1 MSSTETHTA
10 PRTVTLDV
18 TGMTCASCVA
28 RVEKKLRRVGDV
40 DAVVNLALERA
51 SVQVSDPSIT
61 DAQLVEAVEKG
72 GYGAHVREA
81 AAGATEAASV
91 DTGAEER
98 AARDKRDTLIR
109 MVLAAILSAPI
120 FLISMIPA
128 LQFPGWQW
136 AMLILATPVV
146 FYCGA
151 PFHRA
156 TWVNIKHG
164 GFTMDTLVTMGTFAA
179 YLWSIWALLFGG
191 AGEIGMTMD
200 MSLGAAF
207 SRNHHGAHEIYF
219 ESAAVITTLVL
230 AGRYAQARAIHQSSA
245 AIRSLLDLGAKN
257 ATIVELQSDG
267 STAEVEV
274 PIGAV
279 QVGDVFVVRPGEK
292 VATDGV
298 VLEGTSA
305 IDRSMLTGESIP
317 EDVAPGTEVTGAT
330 VNTTGRLLVRATRVG
345 ADTELAHIA
354 KMVEDAQASKA
365 PVQQLVDKVSSIFV
379 PIVIVLAV
387 LTLVVWLALGG
398 TTEQAFTAAVAV
410 LIIACPCALGLAT
423 PTAIMVGTGRG
434 AELGILIRSAST
446 LESSRDIATIVLDKT
461 GTLTSG
467 AMRVHSVTPAEG
479 WSEANIRA
487 LAGAAES
494 GSEHPIA
501 RAIVEAAGGS
511 SDALT
516 LEDAR
521 AHVGRGLTAR
531 VSGSL
536 GGITGPWEVEITA
549 ASDAGQASVGTE
561 NPTVPSLPAPLAAS
575 LREAEQAGHTT
586 SLVRVNGEVAG
597 LVRVSDTVKPEATKV
612 VEEIRALGIE
622 PVMAT
627 GDNPAA
633 AEHIAREVGIGK
645 VHASLTPAAKLDLVK
660 SLRGEGASVA
670 MVGDGINDTAALA
683 EADLGFAIGTGTD
696 AAMNSGDIVLTGGDI
711 SQIPT
716 AIRLSRASVRTIRW
730 NLFWAFI
737 YNVIAI
743 PLAMLGLLGPV
754 IAAAAMAF
762 SSVFVVSNSLRL
774 KRFQ

>member
-81 AAGATEAASV
+81 AAESTSIHGP
-91 DTGAEER
+91 DTSAEER

-109 MVLAAILSAPI
+109 TVLAAILSAPI

-207 SRNHHGAHEIYF
+207 SRNQHGAHEIYF

-298 VLEGTSA
+298 VLEGASA

-379 PIVIVLAV
+379 PVVIVLAV
-387 LTLVVWLALGG
+387 LTLVAWLALGG

-479 WSEANIRA
+479 WSEANVRA
-487 LAGAAES
+487 LAGTAES

-549 ASDAGQASVGTE
+549 ASDAGQASAGTE

-586 SLVRVNGEVAG
+586 SLVRVNGEIAG

-633 AEHIAREVGIGK
+633 AEHIAREVGIEK

-683 EADLGFAIGTGTD
+683 EADLGFAMGTGTD

-711 SQIPT
+711 AQIPT

>member
-72 GYGAHVREA
+72 GYGARVREA
-81 AAGATEAASV
+81 AAESTSIHGP
-91 DTGAEER
+91 DTSAEER

-109 MVLAAILSAPI
+109 TVLAAILSVPI

-136 AMLILATPVV
+136 AMLVLATPVV

-230 AGRYAQARAIHQSSA
+230 VGRYAQARAIHQSSA

-257 ATIVELQSDG
+257 ATIMELQSDG

-279 QVGDVFVVRPGEK
+279 RVGDVFVVRPGEK

-298 VLEGTSA
+298 ILEGSSA

-365 PVQQLVDKVSSIFV
+365 PVQQVVDKVASIFV
-379 PIVIVLAV
+379 PIVIVLAI
-387 LTLVVWLALGG
+387 LTLVAWLALGG

-446 LESSRDIATIVLDKT
+446 LEASRDIASIVLDKT

-467 AMRVHSVTPAEG
+467 TMRVHSVTPAEG
-479 WSEANIRA
+479 WSEANVRA

-501 RAIVEAAGGS
+501 RAIVEAAGSS

-516 LEDAR
+516 LEDAQ
-521 AHVGRGLTAR
+521 AHVGRGLRAR
-531 VSGSL
+531 VSGAL
-536 GGITGPWEVEITA
+536 GENKGPWEVEITA
-549 ASDAGQASVGTE
+549 ASDAGQASAGTE

-633 AEHIAREVGIGK
+633 AEHIAREVGIEK

-660 SLRGEGASVA
+660 SLRREGASVA

-683 EADLGFAIGTGTD
+683 EADLGFAMGTGTD

-711 SQIPT
+711 AQIPT

>member
-81 AAGATEAASV
+81 AAESTSIHGP
-91 DTGAEER
+91 DTSAEER

-109 MVLAAILSAPI
+109 TVLAAILSAPI

-207 SRNHHGAHEIYF
+207 SRNQHGAHEIYF

-298 VLEGTSA
+298 VLEGASA

-379 PIVIVLAV
+379 PVVIVLAV
-387 LTLVVWLALGG
+387 LTLVAWLALGG

-479 WSEANIRA
+479 WSEANVRA
-487 LAGAAES
+487 LAGTAES

-549 ASDAGQASVGTE
+549 ASDAGQASAGTE
-561 NPTVPSLPAPLAAS
+561 NPTVHSLPAPLAAS

-586 SLVRVNGEVAG
+586 SIVRVNGEIAG

-633 AEHIAREVGIGK
+633 AEHIAREVGIEK

-683 EADLGFAIGTGTD
+683 EADLGFAMGTGTD
-696 AAMNSGDIVLTGGDI
+696 AAMNSGDIVLTRRFPPRSAFRGRACAQSAGT
-711 SQIPT
+711 SSGHSSTTSSPF
-716 AIRLSRASVRTIRW
+716 RSRCSGS
-730 NLFWAFI
+730 
-737 YNVIAI
+737 
-743 PLAMLGLLGPV
+743 LAP
-754 IAAAAMAF
+754 
-762 SSVFVVSNSLRL
+762 
-774 KRFQ
+774 

>member
-81 AAGATEAASV
+81 AAESTSIHGP
-91 DTGAEER
+91 DTSAEER

-109 MVLAAILSAPI
+109 TVLAAILSAPI

-230 AGRYAQARAIHQSSA
+230 VGRYAQARAIHQSSA

-257 ATIVELQSDG
+257 ATIMELQSDG

-279 QVGDVFVVRPGEK
+279 RVGDVFVVRPGEK

-298 VLEGTSA
+298 ILEGSSA

-317 EDVAPGTEVTGAT
+317 EDVTPGTEVTGAT

-354 KMVEDAQASKA
+354 KMVEDAQASKV
-365 PVQQLVDKVSSIFV
+365 PVQQLVDKVASIFV
-379 PIVIVLAV
+379 PIVIVLAI
-387 LTLVVWLALGG
+387 LTLVAWIALGG

-549 ASDAGQASVGTE
+549 ASDAGQASAGTE

-586 SLVRVNGEVAG
+586 SIVRVNGEIAG

-633 AEHIAREVGIGK
+633 AEHIAREVGIEK

-683 EADLGFAIGTGTD
+683 EADLGFAMGTGTD

-711 SQIPT
+711 AQIPT

>member
-81 AAGATEAASV
+81 AAESTSIHGP
-91 DTGAEER
+91 DTSAEER

-109 MVLAAILSAPI
+109 TVLAAILSAPI

-298 VLEGTSA
+298 VLEGASA

-379 PIVIVLAV
+379 PVVIVLAV
-387 LTLVVWLALGG
+387 LTLVAWLALGG

-479 WSEANIRA
+479 WSEANVRA
-487 LAGAAES
+487 LAGTAES

-549 ASDAGQASVGTE
+549 ASDAGQASAGTE

-586 SLVRVNGEVAG
+586 SIVRVNGEIAG

-633 AEHIAREVGIGK
+633 AEHIAREVGIEK

-683 EADLGFAIGTGTD
+683 EADLGFAMGTGTD

-711 SQIPT
+711 AQIPT

>member
-1 MSSTETHTA
+1 MTSTN
-10 PRTVTLDV
+10 PRIVTLDV

-40 DAVVNLALERA
+40 DPVVNLALERA

-61 DAQLVEAVEKG
+61 DAQLIEAVEKG
-72 GYGAHVREA
+72 GYGARVRE
-81 AAGATEAASV
+81 EAASTTGAPAF
-91 DTGAEER
+91 DTSAEER
-98 AARDKRDTLIR
+98 AAREKRETLNRTI
-109 MVLAAILSAPI
+109 LAAILSTPI

-146 FYCGA
+146 LYCGA

-179 YLWSIWALLFGG
+179 YLWSLWALLFGG
-191 AGEIGMTMD
+191 AGEIGMRMD

-207 SRNHHGAHEIYF
+207 GGGAHHGAHEIYF

-230 AGRYAQARAIHQSSA
+230 VGRCAQARAIHHSSA

-267 STAEVEV
+267 STAEVDV

-298 VLEGTSA
+298 ILEGSSA
-305 IDRSMLTGESIP
+305 IDRSMLTGESVP
-317 EDVAPGTEVTGAT
+317 EDVAPGSEVAGAT

-365 PVQQLVDKVSSIFV
+365 PVQQLVDKVASIFV
-379 PIVIVLAV
+379 PVVIALSI
-387 LTLVVWLALGG
+387 LTLVAWLLLGN
-398 TTEQAFTAAVAV
+398 TAEQAFTAAVAV

-446 LESSRDIATIVLDKT
+446 LEASRDIASIVLDKT

-479 WSEANIRA
+479 WSEADLLA

-501 RAIVEAAGGS
+501 RAVYAAAGNS
-511 SDALT
+511 ASALT
-516 LEDAR
+516 LESAT
-521 AHVGRGLTAR
+521 AHAGRGLTAR
-531 VSGSL
+531 VNGAL
-536 GGITGPWEVEITA
+536 GENTGPWEIEIEGA
-549 ASDAGQASVGTE
+549 DAT
-561 NPTVPSLPAPLAAS
+561 PLPEPLAAS
-575 LREAEQAGHTT
+575 LREAESAGDTV
-586 SLVRVNGEVAG
+586 SLVHVNGEIAG
-597 LVRVSDTVKPEATKV
+597 LVRVSDTVKEGAREV
-612 VEEIRALGIE
+612 IESIRALGIE

-627 GDNPAA
+627 GDNAA
-633 AEHIAREVGIGK
+633 AARHVAREVGIEK
-645 VHASLTPAAKLDLVK
+645 VYPSLTPAGKLDLVR
-660 SLRGEGASVA
+660 SLRDEGARIA

-683 EADLGFAIGTGTD
+683 EADLGFAMGTGTD
-696 AAMNSGDIVLTGGDI
+696 AAMNAGDIVLTGGDI
-711 SQIPT
+711 DQIPT

-743 PLAMLGLLGPV
+743 PLAMVGLLGPV

-762 SSVFVVSNSLRL
+762 SSVFVVANSLRL
-774 KRFQ
+774 TRFA

>member
-81 AAGATEAASV
+81 AAESTSIHGP
-91 DTGAEER
+91 DTSAEER

-109 MVLAAILSAPI
+109 TVLAAILSAPI

-207 SRNHHGAHEIYF
+207 SRNQHGAHEIYF

-298 VLEGTSA
+298 VLEGASA

-379 PIVIVLAV
+379 PVVIVLAV

-479 WSEANIRA
+479 WSEANVRA
-487 LAGAAES
+487 LAGTAES

-501 RAIVEAAGGS
+501 RAIVEAAGSG
-511 SDALT
+511 SDALV
-516 LEDAR
+516 LEGAE
-521 AHVGRGLTAR
+521 AHAGRGLTAR

-536 GGITGPWEVEITA
+536 GENKGPWEVEITA
-549 ASDAGQASVGTE
+549 VSDARQAAVGDE
-561 NPTVPSLPAPLAAS
+561 KPAPESLPAPLAAS

-633 AEHIAREVGIGK
+633 AEHIAREVGIEK

-683 EADLGFAIGTGTD
+683 EADLGFAMGTGTD

-711 SQIPT
+711 AQIPT

>member
-1 MSSTETHTA
+1 MTSTN

-81 AAGATEAASV
+81 AAESTSIHGP
-91 DTGAEER
+91 DTSAEER

-109 MVLAAILSAPI
+109 TVLAAILSVPI

-136 AMLILATPVV
+136 AMLVLATPVV

-230 AGRYAQARAIHQSSA
+230 VGRYAQARAIHQSSA

-257 ATIVELQSDG
+257 ATIMELQSDG

-279 QVGDVFVVRPGEK
+279 RVGDVFVVRPGEK

-298 VLEGTSA
+298 ILEGSSA

-317 EDVAPGTEVTGAT
+317 EDVTPGTEVTGAT

-365 PVQQLVDKVSSIFV
+365 PVQQLVDKVASIFV
-379 PIVIVLAV
+379 PIVIVLAI
-387 LTLVVWLALGG
+387 LTLVAWLALGG

-446 LESSRDIATIVLDKT
+446 LEASRDIASIVLDKT

-467 AMRVHSVTPAEG
+467 TMRVHSVTPAEG
-479 WSEANIRA
+479 WSEANVRA

-501 RAIVEAAGGS
+501 RAIVEAAGSS

-549 ASDAGQASVGTE
+549 ASDAGQASAGTE

-586 SLVRVNGEVAG
+586 SIVRVNGEIAG

-633 AEHIAREVGIGK
+633 AEHIAREVGIEK

-683 EADLGFAIGTGTD
+683 EADLGFAMGTGTD

-711 SQIPT
+711 AQIPT

>member
-81 AAGATEAASV
+81 AAESTSIHGP
-91 DTGAEER
+91 DTSAEER

-109 MVLAAILSAPI
+109 TVLAAILSAPI

-207 SRNHHGAHEIYF
+207 SRNQHGAHEIYF

-279 QVGDVFVVRPGEK
+279 RVGDVFVVRPGEK

-298 VLEGTSA
+298 VLEGASA

-379 PIVIVLAV
+379 PVVIVLAV
-387 LTLVVWLALGG
+387 LTLVAWLALGG

-479 WSEANIRA
+479 WSEANVRA
-487 LAGAAES
+487 LAGTAES

-549 ASDAGQASVGTE
+549 ASDAGQASAGTE

-586 SLVRVNGEVAG
+586 SIVRVNGEIAG

-633 AEHIAREVGIGK
+633 AEHIAREVGIEK

-683 EADLGFAIGTGTD
+683 EADLGFAMGTGTD

-711 SQIPT
+711 AQIPT

>member
-1 MSSTETHTA
+1 MTSTKPPTE

-28 RVEKKLRRVGDV
+28 RVEKKLRRVGEV

-51 SVQVSDPSIT
+51 SVQVNDPSIT

-81 AAGATEAASV
+81 ATESTTNAV
-91 DTGAEER
+91 PDTSAEER
-98 AARDKRDTLIR
+98 AAREKRETLNRTI
-109 MVLAAILSAPI
+109 LAAILSTPI
-120 FLISMIPA
+120 FLISMIPP

-136 AMLILATPVV
+136 AMLALATPVV
-146 FYCGA
+146 LYCGA

-191 AGEIGMTMD
+191 AGEIGMQMD

-207 SRNHHGAHEIYF
+207 SRGHHGAHEIYF

-230 AGRYAQARAIHQSSA
+230 VGRYAQARAIHQSSA
-245 AIRSLLDLGAKN
+245 AIRSLLDLGAKR
-257 ATIVELQSDG
+257 ATIVELRSDG
-267 STAEVEV
+267 TTAEVEI
-274 PIGAV
+274 PIGTV
-279 QVGDVFVVRPGEK
+279 RVGDVFVVRPGEK
-292 VATDGV
+292 IATDGV
-298 VLEGTSA
+298 ILEGSSA
-305 IDRSMLTGESIP
+305 IDRSMLTGESVP
-317 EDVAPGTEVTGAT
+317 EEVNPGSEVAGAT

-354 KMVEDAQASKA
+354 KMVENAQASKA
-365 PVQQLVDKVSSIFV
+365 PVQQLVDKVASIFV
-379 PIVIVLAV
+379 PVVIVLAI
-387 LTLVVWLALGG
+387 LTLIAWLALGN
-398 TTEQAFTAAVAV
+398 TAEQAFTAAVAV

-446 LESSRDIATIVLDKT
+446 LEASREIAAIVLDKT

-467 AMRVHSVTPAEG
+467 AMRVHSVTPASG
-479 WSEANIRA
+479 WSEEEVLA

-501 RAIVEAAGGS
+501 RAIVEAAGGGS
-511 SDALT
+511 AALI
-516 LEDAR
+516 LEEAQ
-521 AHVGRGLTAR
+521 AHAGRGITAR
-531 VSGSL
+531 VSGPL
-536 GGITGPWEVEITA
+536 GERKGPWEIDISA
-549 ASDAGQASVGTE
+549 FSDGGEATVGTT
-561 NPTVPSLPAPLAAS
+561 NPKTPSLPASLTTS
-575 LREAEQAGHTT
+575 LREAEQAGHTV
-586 SLVRVNGEVAG
+586 SLVLVNGEVAG
-597 LVRVSDTVKPEATKV
+597 LVRVSDTVKPSATTV

-633 AEHIAREVGIGK
+633 ARHIAREVGIEK
-645 VHASLTPAAKLDLVK
+645 VHASLTPAAKLELVR
-660 SLRGEGASVA
+660 SLRSEGSSVA

-683 EADLGFAIGTGTD
+683 EADLGFAMGTGTD
-696 AAMNSGDIVLTGGDI
+696 AAMNSGDIVLAGGDI
-711 SQIPT
+711 AQIPT
-716 AIRLSRASVRTIRW
+716 AIRLSRACVRTIRW

-743 PLAMLGLLGPV
+743 PLAMIGLLGPV

-774 KRFQ
+774 KRFR

>member
-1 MSSTETHTA
+1 MNSTETHTA

-81 AAGATEAASV
+81 AAESTSIHGP
-91 DTGAEER
+91 DTSAEER

-109 MVLAAILSAPI
+109 TVLAAILSVPI

-136 AMLILATPVV
+136 AMLVLATPVV

-230 AGRYAQARAIHQSSA
+230 VGRYAQARAIHQSSA

-257 ATIVELQSDG
+257 ATIMELQSDG
-267 STAEVEV
+267 STAEVDV

-279 QVGDVFVVRPGEK
+279 RVGDVFVVRPGEK

-298 VLEGTSA
+298 VLEGASA

-379 PIVIVLAV
+379 PVVIVLAV
-387 LTLVVWLALGG
+387 LTLVAWLALGG

-479 WSEANIRA
+479 WSEANVRA
-487 LAGAAES
+487 LAGTAES

-549 ASDAGQASVGTE
+549 ASDAGQASAGTE

-586 SLVRVNGEVAG
+586 SIVRVNGEIAG

-633 AEHIAREVGIGK
+633 AEHIAREVGIEK

-683 EADLGFAIGTGTD
+683 EADLGFAMGTGTD

-711 SQIPT
+711 AQIPT

>member
-81 AAGATEAASV
+81 AAESTSIHGP
-91 DTGAEER
+91 DTSAEER

-109 MVLAAILSAPI
+109 TVLAAILSAPI

-207 SRNHHGAHEIYF
+207 SRNQHGAHEIYF

-298 VLEGTSA
+298 VLEGASA

-379 PIVIVLAV
+379 PVVIVLAV
-387 LTLVVWLALGG
+387 LTLVAWLALGG

-479 WSEANIRA
+479 WSEANVRA
-487 LAGAAES
+487 LAGTAES

-549 ASDAGQASVGTE
+549 ASDAGQASAGTE

-586 SLVRVNGEVAG
+586 SIVRVNGEIAG

-633 AEHIAREVGIGK
+633 AEHIAREVGIEK

-683 EADLGFAIGTGTD
+683 EADLGFAMGTGTD

-711 SQIPT
+711 AQIPT

-754 IAAAAMAF
+754 IAAVAMAF

>member
-61 DAQLVEAVEKG
+61 DTQLVEAVEKG

-81 AAGATEAASV
+81 AAESTSIHGP
-91 DTGAEER
+91 DTSAEER

-109 MVLAAILSAPI
+109 TVLAAILSAPI

-207 SRNHHGAHEIYF
+207 SRNQHGAHEIYF

-279 QVGDVFVVRPGEK
+279 RVGDVFVVRPGEK

-298 VLEGTSA
+298 ILEGSSA

-317 EDVAPGTEVTGAT
+317 EDVTPGTEVTGAT

-365 PVQQLVDKVSSIFV
+365 PVQQLVDKVASIFV
-379 PIVIVLAV
+379 PIVIVLAI
-387 LTLVVWLALGG
+387 LTLVAWIALGG

-479 WSEANIRA
+479 WSEANVRA
-487 LAGAAES
+487 LAGTAES

-549 ASDAGQASVGTE
+549 ASDAGQASAGTE

-586 SLVRVNGEVAG
+586 SIVRVNGEIAG

-633 AEHIAREVGIGK
+633 AEHIAREVGIEK

-683 EADLGFAIGTGTD
+683 EADLGFAMGTGTD

-711 SQIPT
+711 AQIPT

-774 KRFQ
+774 KWFQ

>member
-10 PRTVTLDV
+10 PRTVTLDI

-81 AAGATEAASV
+81 AAESTSIHGP
-91 DTGAEER
+91 DTSAEER

-109 MVLAAILSAPI
+109 MVLAAILSVPI

-136 AMLILATPVV
+136 AMLILTTPVV

-191 AGEIGMTMD
+191 AGEIGMQMD

-207 SRNHHGAHEIYF
+207 SRGHHGAHEIYF

-298 VLEGTSA
+298 VLEGASA

-379 PIVIVLAV
+379 PVVIVLAV

-501 RAIVEAAGGS
+501 RAIVEAAGSGT
-511 SDALT
+511 DALT
-516 LEDAR
+516 LEEAK
-521 AHVGRGLTAR
+521 AHAGRGLTAR

-536 GGITGPWEVEITA
+536 GEHKGPWEVEITA
-549 ASDAGQASVGTE
+549 VSDAGQASVGTE

-612 VEEIRALGIE
+612 VEAIRALGIE

-633 AEHIAREVGIGK
+633 AEHIAREVGIEK

-660 SLRGEGASVA
+660 SLRGEGSSVA

-683 EADLGFAIGTGTD
+683 EADLGFAMGTGTD

-711 SQIPT
+711 AQIPT
-716 AIRLSRASVRTIRW
+716 AIRLSRACVRTIRW

-774 KRFQ
+774 KRFR

>member
-81 AAGATEAASV
+81 AAGATEAANV

-379 PIVIVLAV
+379 PIVIALAV

-446 LESSRDIATIVLDKT
+446 LESSRDIASIVLDKT

-487 LAGAAES
+487 LAGRIRFGAPDRAGNRGS
-494 GSEHPIA
+494 GWQQQRCPHA
-501 RAIVEAAGGS
+501 RGRPG
-511 SDALT
+511 
-516 LEDAR
+516 AR
-521 AHVGRGLTAR
+521 RSGPQGTRERGAR
-531 VSGSL
+531 
-536 GGITGPWEVEITA
+536 
-549 ASDAGQASVGTE
+549 
-561 NPTVPSLPAPLAAS
+561 
-575 LREAEQAGHTT
+575 
-586 SLVRVNGEVAG
+586 
-597 LVRVSDTVKPEATKV
+597 
-612 VEEIRALGIE
+612 
-622 PVMAT
+622 
-627 GDNPAA
+627 
-633 AEHIAREVGIGK
+633 
-645 VHASLTPAAKLDLVK
+645 
-660 SLRGEGASVA
+660 
-670 MVGDGINDTAALA
+670 
-683 EADLGFAIGTGTD
+683 
-696 AAMNSGDIVLTGGDI
+696 
-711 SQIPT
+711 
-716 AIRLSRASVRTIRW
+716 
-730 NLFWAFI
+730 
-737 YNVIAI
+737 
-743 PLAMLGLLGPV
+743 
-754 IAAAAMAF
+754 
-762 SSVFVVSNSLRL
+762 
-774 KRFQ
+774 

>member
-81 AAGATEAASV
+81 AAESTSIHGP
-91 DTGAEER
+91 DTSAEER

-109 MVLAAILSAPI
+109 TVLAAILSAPI

-207 SRNHHGAHEIYF
+207 SRNQHGAHEIYF

-279 QVGDVFVVRPGEK
+279 RVGDVFVVRPGEK

-298 VLEGTSA
+298 ILEGSSA

-317 EDVAPGTEVTGAT
+317 EDVTPGTEVTGAT

-365 PVQQLVDKVSSIFV
+365 PVQQLVDKVASIFV
-379 PIVIVLAV
+379 PIVIVLAI
-387 LTLVVWLALGG
+387 LTLVAWIALGG

-549 ASDAGQASVGTE
+549 ASDAGQASAGTE

-586 SLVRVNGEVAG
+586 SIVRVNGEIAG

-633 AEHIAREVGIGK
+633 AEHIAREVGIEK

-683 EADLGFAIGTGTD
+683 EADLGFAMGTGTD

-711 SQIPT
+711 AQIPT

>member
-1 MSSTETHTA
+1 MTNTN

-40 DAVVNLALERA
+40 EAVVNLALERA

-72 GYGAHVREA
+72 GYGARVRE
-81 AAGATEAASV
+81 EAASTTGAPAF
-91 DTGAEER
+91 DTSAEER
-98 AARDKRDTLIR
+98 TAREKRETLNRTI
-109 MVLAAILSAPI
+109 LAAILSTPI

-128 LQFPGWQW
+128 IQFPGWQW

-191 AGEIGMTMD
+191 AGEIGMRMD

-207 SRNHHGAHEIYF
+207 GGGAHHGAHEIYF

-230 AGRYAQARAIHQSSA
+230 VGRYAQARAIHHSSA

-267 STAEVEV
+267 STTEVDV

-279 QVGDVFVVRPGEK
+279 RVGDVFVVRPGEK

-298 VLEGTSA
+298 VLEGSSA
-305 IDRSMLTGESIP
+305 IDRSMLTGESVP
-317 EDVAPGTEVTGAT
+317 EDVAPGSEVAGAT

-365 PVQQLVDKVSSIFV
+365 PVQQLVDKVASIFV
-379 PIVIVLAV
+379 PVVIALSI
-387 LTLVVWLALGG
+387 LTLVAWLLLGN
-398 TTEQAFTAAVAV
+398 TAEQAFTAAVAV

-446 LESSRDIATIVLDKT
+446 LEASRDISTIVLDKT

-467 AMRVHSVTPAEG
+467 RMRVHCVTPAEG
-479 WSEANIRA
+479 WSKADLLA

-501 RAIVEAAGGS
+501 RAMCEAAGNS
-511 SDALT
+511 ASALT
-516 LEDAR
+516 LESAT
-521 AHVGRGLTAR
+521 AHAGRGLTAR
-531 VSGSL
+531 VNGTL
-536 GGITGPWEVEITA
+536 GEIKGPWEVEIEGA
-549 ASDAGQASVGTE
+549 DAT
-561 NPTVPSLPAPLAAS
+561 PLPEPLAAS
-575 LREAEQAGHTT
+575 LREAESAGDTV
-586 SLVRVNGEVAG
+586 SLVHVNGDIAG
-597 LVRVSDTVKPEATKV
+597 LVRVSDTVKEGAREV
-612 VEEIRALGIE
+612 IESIRALGID

-627 GDNPAA
+627 GDNAA
-633 AEHIAREVGIGK
+633 AARHIAREVGIEK
-645 VHASLTPAAKLDLVK
+645 VYPSLTPAGKLDLVR
-660 SLRGEGASVA
+660 SLRDEGARIA

-683 EADLGFAIGTGTD
+683 EADLGFAMGTGTD
-696 AAMNSGDIVLTGGDI
+696 AAMNAGDIVLTGGGID
-711 SQIPT
+711 QIPT

-743 PLAMLGLLGPV
+743 PLAMAGLLGPV

-762 SSVFVVSNSLRL
+762 SSVFVVANSLRL
-774 KRFQ
+774 TRFA

>member
-1 MSSTETHTA
+1 MTSTKPPTE

-28 RVEKKLRRVGDV
+28 RVEKKLRRVGEV

-51 SVQVSDPSIT
+51 SVQVNDPSIT

-81 AAGATEAASV
+81 ATESTTNAGP
-91 DTGAEER
+91 DTSAEER
-98 AARDKRDTLIR
+98 AARDKRETLNRTI
-109 MVLAAILSAPI
+109 LAAILSTPI
-120 FLISMIPA
+120 FLISMIPP

-136 AMLILATPVV
+136 AMLALATPVV
-146 FYCGA
+146 LYCGA

-191 AGEIGMTMD
+191 AGEIGMQMD

-207 SRNHHGAHEIYF
+207 SRGHHGAHEIYF

-230 AGRYAQARAIHQSSA
+230 VGRYAQARAIHQSSA
-245 AIRSLLDLGAKN
+245 AIRSLLDLGAKR
-257 ATIVELQSDG
+257 ATIVELRSDG
-267 STAEVEV
+267 TTAEVEI
-274 PIGAV
+274 PIGTV
-279 QVGDVFVVRPGEK
+279 RVGDVFVVRPGEK
-292 VATDGV
+292 IATDGV
-298 VLEGTSA
+298 ILEGSSA
-305 IDRSMLTGESIP
+305 IDRSMLTGESVP
-317 EDVAPGTEVTGAT
+317 EEVSAGSEVAGAT

-354 KMVEDAQASKA
+354 KMVENAQASKA
-365 PVQQLVDKVSSIFV
+365 PVQQLVDKVASIFV
-379 PIVIVLAV
+379 PVVIVLAV
-387 LTLVVWLALGG
+387 LTLIAWLALGN
-398 TTEQAFTAAVAV
+398 TAEQAFTAAVAV

-446 LESSRDIATIVLDKT
+446 LEASREIAAIVLDKT
-461 GTLTSG
+461 GTLTNG
-467 AMRVHSVTPAEG
+467 AMRVHSVTPASG
-479 WSEANIRA
+479 WSEEEVLA

-501 RAIVEAAGGS
+501 RAIVEAAGSGS
-511 SDALT
+511 AALI
-516 LEDAR
+516 LEEAQ
-521 AHVGRGLTAR
+521 AHAGRGITAR

-536 GGITGPWEVEITA
+536 GERKGPWEIDISA
-549 ASDAGQASVGTE
+549 FSDGGEATVGTT
-561 NPTVPSLPAPLAAS
+561 NPRTPSLPASLTIS
-575 LREAEQAGHTT
+575 LREAEQAGHTV
-586 SLVRVNGEVAG
+586 SLVLVNGEVAG
-597 LVRVSDTVKPEATKV
+597 LVRVSDTVKPSATKV

-633 AEHIAREVGIGK
+633 ARHIAREVGIEK
-645 VHASLTPAAKLDLVK
+645 VHASLTPAAKLELVR
-660 SLRGEGASVA
+660 SLRSEGSSVA

-683 EADLGFAIGTGTD
+683 EADLGFAMGTGTD
-696 AAMNSGDIVLTGGDI
+696 AAMNSGDIVLAGGDI
-711 SQIPT
+711 AQIPT
-716 AIRLSRASVRTIRW
+716 AIRLSRACVRTIRW

-743 PLAMLGLLGPV
+743 PLAMIGLLGPV

-774 KRFQ
+774 KRFR

>member
-81 AAGATEAASV
+81 AAESTSIHGP
-91 DTGAEER
+91 DTSAEER

-109 MVLAAILSAPI
+109 TVLAAILSAPI

-298 VLEGTSA
+298 VLEGASA

-379 PIVIVLAV
+379 PVVIVLAV

-479 WSEANIRA
+479 WGEANIRA

-521 AHVGRGLTAR
+521 AHVGRGLRAR

-549 ASDAGQASVGTE
+549 VSDARQAAVGDE
-561 NPTVPSLPAPLAAS
+561 KPAPESLPAPLAAS

-586 SLVRVNGEVAG
+586 SIVRVNGEIAG

-633 AEHIAREVGIGK
+633 AEHIAREVGIEK

-683 EADLGFAIGTGTD
+683 EADLGFAMGTGTD

-711 SQIPT
+711 AQIPT

>member
-81 AAGATEAASV
+81 AAESTSIHGP
-91 DTGAEER
+91 DTSAEER

-109 MVLAAILSAPI
+109 TVLAAILSAPI

-207 SRNHHGAHEIYF
+207 SRNQHGAHEIYF

-298 VLEGTSA
+298 VLEGASA

-330 VNTTGRLLVRATRVG
+330 VNTTGRLLVRAMRVG

-379 PIVIVLAV
+379 PVVIVLAV
-387 LTLVVWLALGG
+387 LTLVAWLALGG

-549 ASDAGQASVGTE
+549 ASDAGQASAGTE

-586 SLVRVNGEVAG
+586 SIVRVNGEIAG

-633 AEHIAREVGIGK
+633 AEHIAREVGIEK

-683 EADLGFAIGTGTD
+683 EADLGFAMGTGTD

-711 SQIPT
+711 AQIPT

>member
-1 MSSTETHTA
+1 MTSTN

-81 AAGATEAASV
+81 APGATEAASV

-109 MVLAAILSAPI
+109 MVLAAILSAPV

-191 AGEIGMTMD
+191 AGEIGMRMD

-207 SRNHHGAHEIYF
+207 GGGAHHGAHEIYF

-230 AGRYAQARAIHQSSA
+230 VGRYAQARAIHQSSA

-257 ATIVELQSDG
+257 ATIMELQSDG

-279 QVGDVFVVRPGEK
+279 RVGDVFVVRPGEK

-298 VLEGTSA
+298 ILEGSSA

-365 PVQQLVDKVSSIFV
+365 PVQQLVDKVASIFV
-379 PIVIVLAV
+379 PIVIVLAI
-387 LTLVVWLALGG
+387 LTLVAWLALGG

-446 LESSRDIATIVLDKT
+446 LEASRDIASIVLDKT

-467 AMRVHSVTPAEG
+467 RMRVHCVTPAEG
-479 WSEANIRA
+479 WSEADLLA

-501 RAIVEAAGGS
+501 RAVYAAAGNS
-511 SDALT
+511 ASALT
-516 LEDAR
+516 LESAT
-521 AHVGRGLTAR
+521 AHAGRGLTAR
-531 VSGSL
+531 VNGAL
-536 GGITGPWEVEITA
+536 GENTGPWEIEIEGA
-549 ASDAGQASVGTE
+549 DAT
-561 NPTVPSLPAPLAAS
+561 PLPEPLAAS

-633 AEHIAREVGIGK
+633 AEHIAREVGIEK

-683 EADLGFAIGTGTD
+683 EADLGFAMGTGTD

-711 SQIPT
+711 AQIPT

>member
-81 AAGATEAASV
+81 AAESTSIHGP
-91 DTGAEER
+91 DTSAEER

-109 MVLAAILSAPI
+109 TVLAAILSAPI

-207 SRNHHGAHEIYF
+207 SRNQHGAHEIYF

-279 QVGDVFVVRPGEK
+279 RVGDVFVVRPGEK

-298 VLEGTSA
+298 ILEGSSA

-317 EDVAPGTEVTGAT
+317 EDVTPGTEVTGAT

-365 PVQQLVDKVSSIFV
+365 PVQQLVDKVASIFV
-379 PIVIVLAV
+379 PIVIVLAI
-387 LTLVVWLALGG
+387 LTLVAWIALGG

-501 RAIVEAAGGS
+501 RAIVEAAGSS

-549 ASDAGQASVGTE
+549 ASDAGQASAGTE

-586 SLVRVNGEVAG
+586 SIVRVNGEIAG

-633 AEHIAREVGIGK
+633 AEHIAREVGIEK

-683 EADLGFAIGTGTD
+683 EADLGFAMGTGTD

-711 SQIPT
+711 AQIPT

>member
-1 MSSTETHTA
+1 MTSTN

-298 VLEGTSA
+298 ILEGSSA

-365 PVQQLVDKVSSIFV
+365 PVQQLVDKVASIFV
-379 PIVIVLAV
+379 PIVIVLAI
-387 LTLVVWLALGG
+387 LTLVAWLALGG

-446 LESSRDIATIVLDKT
+446 LEASRDIASIVLDKT

-479 WSEANIRA
+479 WSEADLLA

-501 RAIVEAAGGS
+501 RAVYAAAGNS
-511 SDALT
+511 ASALT
-516 LEDAR
+516 LESAT
-521 AHVGRGLTAR
+521 AHAGRGLTAR
-531 VSGSL
+531 VNGAL
-536 GGITGPWEVEITA
+536 GENTGPWEIEIEGA
-549 ASDAGQASVGTE
+549 DAT
-561 NPTVPSLPAPLAAS
+561 PLPEPLAAS
-575 LREAEQAGHTT
+575 LREAESAGDTV
-586 SLVRVNGEVAG
+586 SLVHVNGEIAG
-597 LVRVSDTVKPEATKV
+597 LVRVSDTVKEGAREV
-612 VEEIRALGIE
+612 IESIRALGIE

-627 GDNPAA
+627 GDNAA
-633 AEHIAREVGIGK
+633 AARHVAREVGIEK
-645 VHASLTPAAKLDLVK
+645 VYPSLTPAGKLDLVR
-660 SLRGEGASVA
+660 SLRDEGARIA

-683 EADLGFAIGTGTD
+683 EADLGFAMGTGTD
-696 AAMNSGDIVLTGGDI
+696 AAMNAGDIVLTGGDI
-711 SQIPT
+711 DQIPT

-743 PLAMLGLLGPV
+743 PLAMVGLLGPV

-762 SSVFVVSNSLRL
+762 SSVFVVANSLRL
-774 KRFQ
+774 TRFA

>member
-743 PLAMLGLLGPV
+743 PLAMVGLLGPV

>member
-81 AAGATEAASV
+81 AAESTSIHGP
-91 DTGAEER
+91 DTSAEER

-109 MVLAAILSAPI
+109 TVLAAILSAPI

-230 AGRYAQARAIHQSSA
+230 VGRYAQARAIHQSSA

-257 ATIVELQSDG
+257 ATIMELQSDG

-279 QVGDVFVVRPGEK
+279 RVGDVFVVRPGEK

-298 VLEGTSA
+298 ILEGSSA

-317 EDVAPGTEVTGAT
+317 EDVTPGTEVTGAT

-365 PVQQLVDKVSSIFV
+365 PVQQLVDKVASIFV
-379 PIVIVLAV
+379 PIVIVLAI
-387 LTLVVWLALGG
+387 LTLVAWIALGG

-549 ASDAGQASVGTE
+549 ASDAGQASAGTE

-633 AEHIAREVGIGK
+633 AEHIAREVGIEK

-660 SLRGEGASVA
+660 SLRGEGASIA

-683 EADLGFAIGTGTD
+683 EADLGFAMGTGTD

-711 SQIPT
+711 AQIPT

>member
-51 SVQVSDPSIT
+51 CVQVSDPSIT

-81 AAGATEAASV
+81 AAESTSIHGP
-91 DTGAEER
+91 DTSAEER

-109 MVLAAILSAPI
+109 TVLAAILSAPI

-207 SRNHHGAHEIYF
+207 SRNQHGAHEIYF

-379 PIVIVLAV
+379 PIVIALAV

-467 AMRVHSVTPAEG
+467 AMRVHSVTPVEG

-521 AHVGRGLTAR
+521 AHAGRGLTAR

-536 GGITGPWEVEITA
+536 GENKGPWEVEITA
-549 ASDAGQASVGTE
+549 VSDARQAAVGDE
-561 NPTVPSLPAPLAAS
+561 KPAPESLPAPLAAS

-586 SLVRVNGEVAG
+586 SLVRVNGEIAG

-633 AEHIAREVGIGK
+633 AAHIAREVGIEK

-683 EADLGFAIGTGTD
+683 EADLGFAMGTGTD

-711 SQIPT
+711 AQIPT

>member
-1 MSSTETHTA
+1 MTSTKPPTE

-28 RVEKKLRRVGDV
+28 RVEKKLRRVGEV

-51 SVQVSDPSIT
+51 SVQVNDPSIT

-81 AAGATEAASV
+81 ATESTTNAGP
-91 DTGAEER
+91 DTSAEER
-98 AARDKRDTLIR
+98 AARDKRETLNRTI
-109 MVLAAILSAPI
+109 LAAILSTPI
-120 FLISMIPA
+120 FLISMIPP

-136 AMLILATPVV
+136 AMLVLATPVV
-146 FYCGA
+146 LYCGA

-191 AGEIGMTMD
+191 AGEIGMQMD

-207 SRNHHGAHEIYF
+207 SRGDHGAHEIYF

-230 AGRYAQARAIHQSSA
+230 VGRYAQARAIHQSSA
-245 AIRSLLDLGAKN
+245 AIRSLLDLGAKR
-257 ATIVELQSDG
+257 ATIVELRSDG
-267 STAEVEV
+267 TTAEVEI
-274 PIGAV
+274 PIGKV
-279 QVGDVFVVRPGEK
+279 RVGDVFVVRPGEK
-292 VATDGV
+292 IATDGV
-298 VLEGTSA
+298 ILEGSSA
-305 IDRSMLTGESIP
+305 IDRSMLTGESVP
-317 EDVAPGTEVTGAT
+317 EEVSAGSEVAGAT

-365 PVQQLVDKVSSIFV
+365 PVQQLVDKVASIFV
-379 PIVIVLAV
+379 PVVIVLAV
-387 LTLVVWLALGG
+387 LTLIAWLALGN
-398 TTEQAFTAAVAV
+398 TAEQAFTAAVAV

-446 LESSRDIATIVLDKT
+446 LEASREIAAIVLDKT

-467 AMRVHSVTPAEG
+467 AMRVHSVTPASG
-479 WSEANIRA
+479 WSEEEVLA

-501 RAIVEAAGGS
+501 RAIVEAAGSGS
-511 SDALT
+511 AALI
-516 LEDAR
+516 LEEAQ
-521 AHVGRGLTAR
+521 AHAGRGITAR

-536 GGITGPWEVEITA
+536 DERKGPWEIDISA
-549 ASDAGQASVGTE
+549 FSDGGEATVGTT
-561 NPTVPSLPAPLAAS
+561 NPRTPLLPASLTTS
-575 LREAEQAGHTT
+575 LREAEQAGHTV
-586 SLVRVNGEVAG
+586 SLVLVNGEVAG
-597 LVRVSDTVKPEATKV
+597 LVRVSDTVKPSATTV

-633 AEHIAREVGIGK
+633 ARHIAREVGIEK
-645 VHASLTPAAKLDLVK
+645 VHASLTPAAKLELVR
-660 SLRGEGASVA
+660 SLRSEGSSVA

-683 EADLGFAIGTGTD
+683 EADLGFAMGTGTD
-696 AAMNSGDIVLTGGDI
+696 AAMNSGDIVLAGGDI
-711 SQIPT
+711 AQIPS
-716 AIRLSRASVRTIRW
+716 AIRLSRACVRTIRW

-743 PLAMLGLLGPV
+743 PLAMIGLLGPV

-774 KRFQ
+774 KRFR

>member
-81 AAGATEAASV
+81 AAESTSIQGP
-91 DTGAEER
+91 DTSAEER
-98 AARDKRDTLIR
+98 AAREKRETLNRTI
-109 MVLAAILSAPI
+109 LAAILSTPI

-136 AMLILATPVV
+136 VMLVLATPVV

-191 AGEIGMTMD
+191 AGEIGMQMD

-207 SRNHHGAHEIYF
+207 SRGHHGAHEIYF

-230 AGRYAQARAIHQSSA
+230 AGRYAQDRAIHQSSA

-298 VLEGTSA
+298 VLEGASA

-379 PIVIVLAV
+379 PVVIVLAV

-501 RAIVEAAGGS
+501 RAIVEAAGSGS
-511 SDALT
+511 ESLV
-516 LEDAR
+516 LEEAK
-521 AHVGRGLTAR
+521 AHAGRGLTAR
-531 VSGSL
+531 VSGSF
-536 GGITGPWEVEITA
+536 GEHKGPWEVEITA
-549 ASDAGQASVGTE
+549 VSDAGQASVGTE

-633 AEHIAREVGIGK
+633 AEHIAHEVGIEK
-645 VHASLTPAAKLDLVK
+645 VRASLTPAAKLDLVK
-660 SLRGEGASVA
+660 SLRGEGSSVA

-683 EADLGFAIGTGTD
+683 EADLGFAMGTGTD

-711 SQIPT
+711 AQIPT

-774 KRFQ
+774 KRFR

>member
-1 MSSTETHTA
+1 MTSTN

-81 AAGATEAASV
+81 APGATEAASV

-191 AGEIGMTMD
+191 AGEIGMRMD

-207 SRNHHGAHEIYF
+207 GGGAHHGAHEIYF

-230 AGRYAQARAIHQSSA
+230 VGRYAQARAIHQSSA

-257 ATIVELQSDG
+257 ATIMELQSDG

-279 QVGDVFVVRPGEK
+279 RVDDVFVVRPGEK

-298 VLEGTSA
+298 ILEGSSA

-365 PVQQLVDKVSSIFV
+365 PVQQLVDKVASIFV
-379 PIVIVLAV
+379 PIVIVLAI
-387 LTLVVWLALGG
+387 LTLVAWLALGG

-446 LESSRDIATIVLDKT
+446 LEASRDIASIVLDKT

-467 AMRVHSVTPAEG
+467 RMRVHCVTPAEG
-479 WSEANIRA
+479 WSEADLLA

-501 RAIVEAAGGS
+501 RAVYAAAGNS
-511 SDALT
+511 ASALT
-516 LEDAR
+516 LESAT
-521 AHVGRGLTAR
+521 AHAGRGLTAR
-531 VSGSL
+531 VNGAL
-536 GGITGPWEVEITA
+536 GENTGPWEIEIEGA
-549 ASDAGQASVGTE
+549 DAT
-561 NPTVPSLPAPLAAS
+561 PLPEPLAAS

-633 AEHIAREVGIGK
+633 AEHIAREVGIEK

-683 EADLGFAIGTGTD
+683 EADLGFAMGTGTD

-711 SQIPT
+711 AQIPT

>member
-81 AAGATEAASV
+81 AAESTSIHGP
-91 DTGAEER
+91 DTSAEER

-109 MVLAAILSAPI
+109 TILAAILSAPI

-586 SLVRVNGEVAG
+586 SLVRVNGEAAG

>member
-72 GYGAHVREA
+72 GYGAHVRESA
-81 AAGATEAASV
+81 AESTSIHGP
-91 DTGAEER
+91 DTSAEER

-109 MVLAAILSAPI
+109 TVLAAILSAPI

-207 SRNHHGAHEIYF
+207 SRNQHGAHEIYF

-298 VLEGTSA
+298 VLEGASA

-379 PIVIVLAV
+379 PVVIVLAV

-479 WSEANIRA
+479 WSEANVRA
-487 LAGAAES
+487 LAGTAES

-501 RAIVEAAGGS
+501 RAIVEAAGSGS
-511 SDALT
+511 DT
-516 LEDAR
+516 LVLEGAE
-521 AHVGRGLTAR
+521 AHAGRGLTAR

-536 GGITGPWEVEITA
+536 GENKGPWEVEITA
-549 ASDAGQASVGTE
+549 ASDARQATVGDE
-561 NPTVPSLPAPLAAS
+561 KPAPESLPAPLAAS

-633 AEHIAREVGIGK
+633 AEHIAREVGIEK

-660 SLRGEGASVA
+660 SLRGEGSSVA

-683 EADLGFAIGTGTD
+683 EADLGFAMGTGTD

-711 SQIPT
+711 AQIPT

>member
-1 MSSTETHTA
+1 MTSTKPPTE

-28 RVEKKLRRVGDV
+28 RVEKKLRRVGEV

-51 SVQVSDPSIT
+51 SVQVNDPSIT

-81 AAGATEAASV
+81 ATESTTNAGP
-91 DTGAEER
+91 DTSAEER
-98 AARDKRDTLIR
+98 AARDKRETLNRTI
-109 MVLAAILSAPI
+109 LAAILSTPI
-120 FLISMIPA
+120 FLISMIPP

-136 AMLILATPVV
+136 AMLVLATPVV
-146 FYCGA
+146 LYCGA

-191 AGEIGMTMD
+191 AGEIGMQMD

-207 SRNHHGAHEIYF
+207 SRGDHGAHEIYF

-230 AGRYAQARAIHQSSA
+230 VGRYAQARAIHQSSA
-245 AIRSLLDLGAKN
+245 AIRSLLDLGAKR
-257 ATIVELQSDG
+257 ATIVELRSDG
-267 STAEVEV
+267 TTAEVEI
-274 PIGAV
+274 PIGKV
-279 QVGDVFVVRPGEK
+279 RVGDVFVVRPGEK
-292 VATDGV
+292 IATDGV
-298 VLEGTSA
+298 ILEGSSA
-305 IDRSMLTGESIP
+305 IDRSMLTGESVP
-317 EDVAPGTEVTGAT
+317 EEVSAGSEVAGAT

-365 PVQQLVDKVSSIFV
+365 PVQQLVDKVASIFV
-379 PIVIVLAV
+379 PVVIVLAV
-387 LTLVVWLALGG
+387 LTLIAWLALGN
-398 TTEQAFTAAVAV
+398 TAEQAFTAAVAV

-446 LESSRDIATIVLDKT
+446 LEASREIAAIVLDKT

-467 AMRVHSVTPAEG
+467 AMRVHSVTPASG
-479 WSEANIRA
+479 WSEEEVLA

-501 RAIVEAAGGS
+501 RAIVEAAGSGS
-511 SDALT
+511 AALI
-516 LEDAR
+516 LEEAQ
-521 AHVGRGLTAR
+521 AHAGRGITAR

-536 GGITGPWEVEITA
+536 GERKGPWEIDISA
-549 ASDAGQASVGTE
+549 FSDAGQASVGTE
-561 NPTVPSLPAPLAAS
+561 NPSAPALPAPLSAS
-575 LREAEQAGHTT
+575 LREAAQAGHTT

-633 AEHIAREVGIGK
+633 ARHIAREVGIEK
-645 VHASLTPAAKLDLVK
+645 VHASLTPAAKLELVR
-660 SLRGEGASVA
+660 SLRSEGSSVA

-683 EADLGFAIGTGTD
+683 EADLGFAMGTGTD
-696 AAMNSGDIVLTGGDI
+696 AAMNSGDIVLAGGDI
-711 SQIPT
+711 AQIPT
-716 AIRLSRASVRTIRW
+716 AIRLSRACVRTIRW

-743 PLAMLGLLGPV
+743 PLAMIGLLGPV

>member
-1 MSSTETHTA
+1 MSSTEPHTA

-536 GGITGPWEVEITA
+536 GENKGPWEVEITA

-586 SLVRVNGEVAG
+586 SLVRVNGEIAG

-633 AEHIAREVGIGK
+633 AAHIAREVGIKK

-660 SLRGEGASVA
+660 SLRGEGSSVA

-683 EADLGFAIGTGTD
+683 EADLGFAMGTGTD

-711 SQIPT
+711 AQIPT

>member
-1 MSSTETHTA
+1 MTSTN

-81 AAGATEAASV
+81 AAESTSIHGP
-91 DTGAEER
+91 DTSAEER

-109 MVLAAILSAPI
+109 TVLAAILSVPI

-136 AMLILATPVV
+136 AMLVLATPVV

-257 ATIVELQSDG
+257 ATIMELQSDG

-279 QVGDVFVVRPGEK
+279 RVGDVFVVRPGEK

-298 VLEGTSA
+298 ILEGSSA

-317 EDVAPGTEVTGAT
+317 EDVTPGTEVTGAT

-379 PIVIVLAV
+379 PVVIVLAV
-387 LTLVVWLALGG
+387 LTLVAWLALGG

-467 AMRVHSVTPAEG
+467 TMRVHSVTPAEG
-479 WSEANIRA
+479 WSEANVRA
-487 LAGAAES
+487 LAGTAES

-536 GGITGPWEVEITA
+536 GGITGPCEVEITA
-549 ASDAGQASVGTE
+549 ASDAGQASAGTE

-586 SLVRVNGEVAG
+586 SLVRVNGEIAG

-633 AEHIAREVGIGK
+633 AEHIAREVGIEK

-683 EADLGFAIGTGTD
+683 EADLGFAMGTGTD

-711 SQIPT
+711 AQIPT

>member
-72 GYGAHVREA
+72 GYGARVREA
-81 AAGATEAASV
+81 AAESTSIHGP
-91 DTGAEER
+91 DTSAEER

-109 MVLAAILSAPI
+109 TVLAAILSAPI

-136 AMLILATPVV
+136 AMLVLATPVV

-207 SRNHHGAHEIYF
+207 SRNQHGAHEIYF

-298 VLEGTSA
+298 VLEGASA

-379 PIVIVLAV
+379 PVVIVLAV
-387 LTLVVWLALGG
+387 LTLVAWLALGG

-479 WSEANIRA
+479 WSEANVRA
-487 LAGAAES
+487 LAGTAES

-549 ASDAGQASVGTE
+549 ASDAGQASAGTE

-586 SLVRVNGEVAG
+586 SIVRVNGEIAG

-633 AEHIAREVGIGK
+633 AEHIAREVGIEK

-683 EADLGFAIGTGTD
+683 EADLGFAMGTGTD

-711 SQIPT
+711 AQIPT

>member
-81 AAGATEAASV
+81 AAESTSIHGP
-91 DTGAEER
+91 DTSAEER

-109 MVLAAILSAPI
+109 TVLAAILSAPI

-207 SRNHHGAHEIYF
+207 SRNQHGAHEIYF

-298 VLEGTSA
+298 VLEGASA

-379 PIVIVLAV
+379 PVVIVLAV
-387 LTLVVWLALGG
+387 LTLVAWLALGG

-479 WSEANIRA
+479 WSEANVRA
-487 LAGAAES
+487 LAGTAES

-549 ASDAGQASVGTE
+549 ASDAGQASAGTE

-586 SLVRVNGEVAG
+586 SIVRVNGEIAG

-633 AEHIAREVGIGK
+633 AEHIAREVGIEK

-660 SLRGEGASVA
+660 SLRSEGASVA

-683 EADLGFAIGTGTD
+683 EADLGFAMGTGTD

-711 SQIPT
+711 AQIPT

>member
-81 AAGATEAASV
+81 AAESTSIHGP
-91 DTGAEER
+91 DTSAEER

-109 MVLAAILSAPI
+109 TVLAAILSAPI

-230 AGRYAQARAIHQSSA
+230 VGRYAQARAIHQSSA

-257 ATIVELQSDG
+257 ATIMELQSDG

-279 QVGDVFVVRPGEK
+279 RVGDVFVVRPGEK

-298 VLEGTSA
+298 ILEGSSA

-317 EDVAPGTEVTGAT
+317 EDVTPGTEVTGAT

-365 PVQQLVDKVSSIFV
+365 PVQQLVDKVASIFV
-379 PIVIVLAV
+379 PIVIVLAI
-387 LTLVVWLALGG
+387 LTLVAWIALGG

-487 LAGAAES
+487 LAGTAES

-549 ASDAGQASVGTE
+549 ASDAGQASAGTE

-586 SLVRVNGEVAG
+586 SIVRVNGEIAG

-633 AEHIAREVGIGK
+633 AEHIAREVGIEK

-683 EADLGFAIGTGTD
+683 EADLGFAMGTGTD

-711 SQIPT
+711 AQIPT

>member
-1 MSSTETHTA
+1 MNSTETHTA

-72 GYGAHVREA
+72 GYGARVREA
-81 AAGATEAASV
+81 AAESTSIHGP
-91 DTGAEER
+91 DTSAEER

-109 MVLAAILSAPI
+109 TVLAAILSAPI

-136 AMLILATPVV
+136 AMLVLATPVV

-207 SRNHHGAHEIYF
+207 SRNQHGAHEIYF

-298 VLEGTSA
+298 ILEGSSA

-379 PIVIVLAV
+379 PVVIVLAV
-387 LTLVVWLALGG
+387 LTLVAWLALGG

-479 WSEANIRA
+479 WSEANVRA
-487 LAGAAES
+487 LAGTAES

-549 ASDAGQASVGTE
+549 ASDAGQASAGTE

-586 SLVRVNGEVAG
+586 SLVRVNGEIAG

-633 AEHIAREVGIGK
+633 AEHIAREVGIEK

-683 EADLGFAIGTGTD
+683 EADLGFAMGTGTD

-711 SQIPT
+711 AQIPT

>member
-1 MSSTETHTA
+1 MTSTN

-40 DAVVNLALERA
+40 DPVVNLALERA

-61 DAQLVEAVEKG
+61 DAQLIEAVEKG
-72 GYGAHVREA
+72 GYGARVRE
-81 AAGATEAASV
+81 EAASTTGAPAF
-91 DTGAEER
+91 DTSAEER
-98 AARDKRDTLIR
+98 AAREKRETLNRTI
-109 MVLAAILSAPI
+109 LAAILSTPI

-146 FYCGA
+146 LYCGA

-179 YLWSIWALLFGG
+179 YLWSLWALLFGG
-191 AGEIGMTMD
+191 AGEIGMRMD

-207 SRNHHGAHEIYF
+207 SRNHHDAHEIYF

-230 AGRYAQARAIHQSSA
+230 VGRYAQARAIHQSSS

-267 STAEVEV
+267 STTEVDV

-279 QVGDVFVVRPGEK
+279 RVGDVFVVHPGEK

-298 VLEGTSA
+298 ILEGSSA
-305 IDRSMLTGESIP
+305 IDRSMLTGESVP
-317 EDVAPGTEVTGAT
+317 EDVAPGSEVAGAT

-365 PVQQLVDKVSSIFV
+365 PVQQLVDKVASIFV
-379 PIVIVLAV
+379 PAVIALSI
-387 LTLVVWLALGG
+387 LTLVAWLLLGN
-398 TTEQAFTAAVAV
+398 TPEQAFTAAVAV

-446 LESSRDIATIVLDKT
+446 LEASRDIASIVLDKT

-479 WSEANIRA
+479 WSEADLLA

-501 RAIVEAAGGS
+501 RAVYAAAGNS
-511 SDALT
+511 ASALT
-516 LEDAR
+516 LESAT
-521 AHVGRGLTAR
+521 AHAGRGLTAR
-531 VSGSL
+531 VNGAL
-536 GGITGPWEVEITA
+536 GENTGPWEIEIEGA
-549 ASDAGQASVGTE
+549 DAT
-561 NPTVPSLPAPLAAS
+561 PLPEPLAAS
-575 LREAEQAGHTT
+575 LREAESAGDTV
-586 SLVRVNGEVAG
+586 SLVRVNGEIAG

-633 AEHIAREVGIGK
+633 AEHIAREVGIEK

-683 EADLGFAIGTGTD
+683 EADLGFAMGTGTD

-711 SQIPT
+711 AQIPT